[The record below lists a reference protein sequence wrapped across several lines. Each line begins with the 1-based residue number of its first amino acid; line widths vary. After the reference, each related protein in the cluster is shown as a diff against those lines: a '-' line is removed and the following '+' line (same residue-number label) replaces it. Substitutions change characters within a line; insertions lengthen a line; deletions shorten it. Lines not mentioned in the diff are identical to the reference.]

1 MTLKTCERDPN
12 DIKIAIF
19 FQKKFQKNHPAAA
32 PRLPFVIRL
41 D

>member
-19 FQKKFQKNHPAAA
+19 FQKKSKKITQRRPPD
-32 PRLPFVIRL
+32 PRL
-41 D
+41 